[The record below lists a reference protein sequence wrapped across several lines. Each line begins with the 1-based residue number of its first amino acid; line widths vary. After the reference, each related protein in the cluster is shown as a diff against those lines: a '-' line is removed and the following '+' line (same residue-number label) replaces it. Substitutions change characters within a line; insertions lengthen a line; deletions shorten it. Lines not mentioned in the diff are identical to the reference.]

1 MPGRTDWAV
10 HVALWV
16 RGAEAITAA
25 AVAQPDLATVY
36 ASDEAGRRRRGQR
49 WCSSATAVPDLR
61 RPVAEKLGYQP
72 RPTGWAGA
80 KAMAVLRGDS
90 AA

>member
-16 RGAEAITAA
+16 RGAEAITA
-25 AVAQPDLATVY
+25 ATVY